1 MRYTDAGK
9 GLRTISKT
17 YYTIGSLAKLT
28 STTVRT
34 LDFYDHKGLLK
45 PSGYNEQGHRTY
57 TDEDL
62 FRLQQILALKYLDLS
77 LDEIGKYL
85 EQGGKDYR
93 TSLDMQYELLLQK
106 QQHIQRV
113 MATIERV
120 RAIVKDNDTIDPQLI
135 MLMINAIQQEGEMKQ
150 WLFDRL
156 PDEFVESIFVSGA
169 SLEHEIMIVFND
181 LLVMSKQ
188 GLQPEHPLVQE
199 RGLSLKLILDR
210 LLAQPLEELGMSE
223 TGKILMEMEFPSNF
237 QPDFINYLLEVFG
250 HLIIGSK
257 GGEGE

>member
-1 MRYTDAGK
+1 VLVYTDARK
-9 GLRTISKT
+9 GLRKISKS

-34 LDFYDHKGLLK
+34 LDFYDQKGLLK

-77 LDEIGKYL
+77 LDEISKYL
-85 EQGGKDYR
+85 EQGGKDYKA
-93 TSLDMQYELLLQK
+93 SLDMQYKLLQQK

-113 MATIERV
+113 MDTIERV
-120 RAIVKDNDTIDPQLI
+120 RAIVEDNDTIDPQLI
-135 MLMINAIQQEGEMKQ
+135 VLMIHAIQQEGELKQ
-150 WLFDRL
+150 WLSDRL
-156 PDEFVESIFVSGA
+156 PDELVESMFVSGPN
-169 SLEHEIMIVFND
+169 LEHEIMNAFND

-188 GLQPEHPLVQE
+188 GLQPEHSLVQE
-199 RGLSLKLILDR
+199 RGLSLKLILDQ

-223 TGKILMEMEFPSNF
+223 TGKILMEMESPTHF
-237 QPDFINYLLEVFG
+237 QPDFINFLLEMFG
-250 HLIIGSK
+250 HLTK
-257 GGEGE
+257 GQTQQSD